1 MKNLKKI
8 TVTFTALSGVMF
20 SNSVFGASNSKNSD
34 IDAKTA
40 EKLNNQTQE
49 NKKMVTNKKRS
60 NSKNKSSD
68 TQKEIALKSV
78 KSTSS
83 DKIIGKI
90 TVRPATKNKSRNKSK
105 KKITKFLTSKS
116 NENFKIIKKEIKE
129 ISKNQVNLAGKKKIE
144 AKTYEVGKDAEI
156 KIVEE
161 SQKLANESGLEN
173 HLDYIERNEKASKA
187 QSNVASKKK
196 IEAKTYEVGKDAEI
210 KIVEESQK
218 LANESGL
225 ENHLDY
231 IERNEKASKAQS
243 NVASKKKIEAKTY
256 EVGKD
261 AEIKIVEESQKLANE
276 SGLENHLD
284 YIERNEKA
292 LKNKKNNVK
301 VEEPVTKE
309 IEKKILS
316 TATSVSTRN
325 YSIPYIQIS
334 SIDTNNS
341 GKLSKS
347 NKINFSFDMGL
358 EVKNPEI
365 ELENVKVYLV
375 TPGRKEK
382 LIINS
387 KAPEGK
393 TIRNKNE
400 GLFET
405 WITDVGMKSYIK
417 NFNNEKIDNHIRWN
431 GTSGMMGSVSFK
443 NLVKMS
449 SEKNEMDKK
458 RVFGRIKNLVS
469 SDNQYSY
476 LFKFVIKAKDGE
488 EELIYQPAV
497 FNVKLMG
504 AKKI

>member
-34 IDAKTA
+34 IDAKTT

-49 NKKMVTNKKRS
+49 NKKVVTNKKRS

-144 AKTYEVGKDAEI
+144 AKTYEVGKA
-156 KIVEE
+156 
-161 SQKLANESGLEN
+161 
-173 HLDYIERNEKASKA
+173 
-187 QSNVASKKK
+187 
-196 IEAKTYEVGKDAEI
+196 
-210 KIVEESQK
+210 
-218 LANESGL
+218 
-225 ENHLDY
+225 
-231 IERNEKASKAQS
+231 
-243 NVASKKKIEAKTY
+243 
-256 EVGKD
+256 

-417 NFNNEKIDNHIRWN
+417 NFDNEKIDNHIRWN

>member
-129 ISKNQVNLAGKKKIE
+129 ISKNQVNLAG
-144 AKTYEVGKDAEI
+144 
-156 KIVEE
+156 
-161 SQKLANESGLEN
+161 
-173 HLDYIERNEKASKA
+173 
-187 QSNVASKKK
+187 
-196 IEAKTYEVGKDAEI
+196 
-210 KIVEESQK
+210 
-218 LANESGL
+218 
-225 ENHLDY
+225 
-231 IERNEKASKAQS
+231 
-243 NVASKKKIEAKTY
+243 KKKIEAKTY

>member
-34 IDAKTA
+34 IDAKTT

-49 NKKMVTNKKRS
+49 NKKVVTNKKRS

-161 SQKLANESGLEN
+161 SQKLVNESGLEN
-173 HLDYIERNEKASKA
+173 HLDYTERNEKASKA
-187 QSNVASKKK
+187 QSNVAGKKK

-218 LANESGL
+218 LANE
-225 ENHLDY
+225 N
-231 IERNEKASKAQS
+231 
-243 NVASKKKIEAKTY
+243 
-256 EVGKD
+256 
-261 AEIKIVEESQKLANE
+261 
-276 SGLENHLD
+276 GLENHLD

-417 NFNNEKIDNHIRWN
+417 NFDNEKIDNHIRWN

>member
-173 HLDYIERNEKASKA
+173 HLDYIERNEKA
-187 QSNVASKKK
+187 
-196 IEAKTYEVGKDAEI
+196 
-210 KIVEESQK
+210 
-218 LANESGL
+218 L
-225 ENHLDY
+225 
-231 IERNEKASKAQS
+231 
-243 NVASKKKIEAKTY
+243 
-256 EVGKD
+256 
-261 AEIKIVEESQKLANE
+261 
-276 SGLENHLD
+276 
-284 YIERNEKA
+284 
-292 LKNKKNNVK
+292 KNNVK
-301 VEEPVTKE
+301 VEESVTKE

-417 NFNNEKIDNHIRWN
+417 NFDNEKIDNHIRWN

>member
-34 IDAKTA
+34 IDAKTT

-49 NKKMVTNKKRS
+49 NKKVVTNKKRS

-161 SQKLANESGLEN
+161 SQKLVNESGLEN
-173 HLDYIERNEKASKA
+173 HLDYTERNEKASKA
-187 QSNVASKKK
+187 QSNVAGKKK
-196 IEAKTYEVGKDAEI
+196 IEARTYEVEKDAKI
-210 KIVEESQK
+210 NIVEES
-218 LANESGL
+218 
-225 ENHLDY
+225 
-231 IERNEKASKAQS
+231 R
-243 NVASKKKIEAKTY
+243 
-256 EVGKD
+256 
-261 AEIKIVEESQKLANE
+261 KLANE

-417 NFNNEKIDNHIRWN
+417 NFDNEKIDNHIRWN
-431 GTSGMMGSVSFK
+431 GTSGMMGRVSFK

>member
-34 IDAKTA
+34 MDAKTA

-129 ISKNQVNLAGKKKIE
+129 ISKNQVNLAG
-144 AKTYEVGKDAEI
+144 
-156 KIVEE
+156 
-161 SQKLANESGLEN
+161 
-173 HLDYIERNEKASKA
+173 
-187 QSNVASKKK
+187 
-196 IEAKTYEVGKDAEI
+196 
-210 KIVEESQK
+210 
-218 LANESGL
+218 
-225 ENHLDY
+225 
-231 IERNEKASKAQS
+231 
-243 NVASKKKIEAKTY
+243 KKKIEAKTY

-417 NFNNEKIDNHIRWN
+417 NFDNEKIDNHIRWN

>member
-116 NENFKIIKKEIKE
+116 NENFKIIKKEIKK
-129 ISKNQVNLAGKKKIE
+129 ISKNQVNLAG
-144 AKTYEVGKDAEI
+144 
-156 KIVEE
+156 
-161 SQKLANESGLEN
+161 
-173 HLDYIERNEKASKA
+173 
-187 QSNVASKKK
+187 
-196 IEAKTYEVGKDAEI
+196 
-210 KIVEESQK
+210 
-218 LANESGL
+218 
-225 ENHLDY
+225 
-231 IERNEKASKAQS
+231 
-243 NVASKKKIEAKTY
+243 KKKIEAKTY

>member
-34 IDAKTA
+34 INAKTA

-144 AKTYEVGKDAEI
+144 AKTYEVEKDAKI
-156 KIVEE
+156 NIVEE
-161 SQKLANESGLEN
+161 SQKLANENGLEN

-196 IEAKTYEVGKDAEI
+196 IEAKTYEVEKDAKI
-210 KIVEESQK
+210 NIVEES
-218 LANESGL
+218 
-225 ENHLDY
+225 
-231 IERNEKASKAQS
+231 R
-243 NVASKKKIEAKTY
+243 
-256 EVGKD
+256 
-261 AEIKIVEESQKLANE
+261 KLANE

-292 LKNKKNNVK
+292 LKNKKNNIK

-417 NFNNEKIDNHIRWN
+417 NFDNEKIDNHIRWN

>member
-231 IERNEKASKAQS
+231 IERNEKA
-243 NVASKKKIEAKTY
+243 
-256 EVGKD
+256 
-261 AEIKIVEESQKLANE
+261 
-276 SGLENHLD
+276 
-284 YIERNEKA
+284 

-417 NFNNEKIDNHIRWN
+417 NFDNEKIDNHIRWN

>member
-173 HLDYIERNEKASKA
+173 HLDYIERNEKA
-187 QSNVASKKK
+187 
-196 IEAKTYEVGKDAEI
+196 
-210 KIVEESQK
+210 
-218 LANESGL
+218 
-225 ENHLDY
+225 
-231 IERNEKASKAQS
+231 
-243 NVASKKKIEAKTY
+243 
-256 EVGKD
+256 
-261 AEIKIVEESQKLANE
+261 
-276 SGLENHLD
+276 
-284 YIERNEKA
+284 

-417 NFNNEKIDNHIRWN
+417 NFDNEKIDNHIRWN

>member
-34 IDAKTA
+34 IDAKTT

-49 NKKMVTNKKRS
+49 NKKVVTNKKRS

-161 SQKLANESGLEN
+161 SQKLVNESGLEN
-173 HLDYIERNEKASKA
+173 HLDYTERNEKASKA
-187 QSNVASKKK
+187 QSNVAGKKK
-196 IEAKTYEVGKDAEI
+196 IEAKTYEVGKDAKI
-210 KIVEESQK
+210 NIVEET
-218 LANESGL
+218 
-225 ENHLDY
+225 
-231 IERNEKASKAQS
+231 R
-243 NVASKKKIEAKTY
+243 
-256 EVGKD
+256 
-261 AEIKIVEESQKLANE
+261 KLANE

-405 WITDVGMKSYIK
+405 WITDVGIKSYIK
-417 NFNNEKIDNHIRWN
+417 NFDNEKIDNHIRWN

>member
-34 IDAKTA
+34 INAKTA

-129 ISKNQVNLAGKKKIE
+129 ISKNQVNLAG
-144 AKTYEVGKDAEI
+144 
-156 KIVEE
+156 
-161 SQKLANESGLEN
+161 
-173 HLDYIERNEKASKA
+173 
-187 QSNVASKKK
+187 KKK

-417 NFNNEKIDNHIRWN
+417 NFDNEKIDNHIRWN

>member
-34 IDAKTA
+34 MDVKTA

-116 NENFKIIKKEIKE
+116 NENFKIIKKEIKK

-161 SQKLANESGLEN
+161 SQKLANENGLEN

-196 IEAKTYEVGKDAEI
+196 IEAKTYEVEKDAKI
-210 KIVEESQK
+210 NIVEES
-218 LANESGL
+218 
-225 ENHLDY
+225 
-231 IERNEKASKAQS
+231 R
-243 NVASKKKIEAKTY
+243 
-256 EVGKD
+256 
-261 AEIKIVEESQKLANE
+261 KLANE

-292 LKNKKNNVK
+292 LKNKKNNIK

-417 NFNNEKIDNHIRWN
+417 NFDNEKIDNHIRWN

>member
-231 IERNEKASKAQS
+231 IERNEKA
-243 NVASKKKIEAKTY
+243 
-256 EVGKD
+256 
-261 AEIKIVEESQKLANE
+261 L
-276 SGLENHLD
+276 
-284 YIERNEKA
+284 
-292 LKNKKNNVK
+292 KNNVK
-301 VEEPVTKE
+301 VEESVTKE

-417 NFNNEKIDNHIRWN
+417 NFDNEKIDNHIRWN

>member
-34 IDAKTA
+34 IDAKTT

-49 NKKMVTNKKRS
+49 NKKVVTNKKRS

-161 SQKLANESGLEN
+161 SQKLVNESGLEN
-173 HLDYIERNEKASKA
+173 HLDYTERNEKASKA
-187 QSNVASKKK
+187 QSNVAGKKK
-196 IEAKTYEVGKDAEI
+196 IEAKTYEVGKDAKI
-210 KIVEESQK
+210 NIVEET
-218 LANESGL
+218 
-225 ENHLDY
+225 
-231 IERNEKASKAQS
+231 R
-243 NVASKKKIEAKTY
+243 
-256 EVGKD
+256 
-261 AEIKIVEESQKLANE
+261 KLANE

-417 NFNNEKIDNHIRWN
+417 NFDNEKIDNHIRWN

>member
-196 IEAKTYEVGKDAEI
+196 IEAKTYEVEKDAKI
-210 KIVEESQK
+210 NIVEES
-218 LANESGL
+218 
-225 ENHLDY
+225 
-231 IERNEKASKAQS
+231 R
-243 NVASKKKIEAKTY
+243 
-256 EVGKD
+256 
-261 AEIKIVEESQKLANE
+261 KLANE

-417 NFNNEKIDNHIRWN
+417 NFDNEKIDNHIRWN

>member
-129 ISKNQVNLAGKKKIE
+129 ISKNQVNLAG
-144 AKTYEVGKDAEI
+144 
-156 KIVEE
+156 
-161 SQKLANESGLEN
+161 
-173 HLDYIERNEKASKA
+173 
-187 QSNVASKKK
+187 KKK

>member
-34 IDAKTA
+34 MDAKTA

-116 NENFKIIKKEIKE
+116 NENFKIIKKEIKK

-196 IEAKTYEVGKDAEI
+196 IEAKTYEVEKDAKI
-210 KIVEESQK
+210 NIVEES
-218 LANESGL
+218 
-225 ENHLDY
+225 
-231 IERNEKASKAQS
+231 R
-243 NVASKKKIEAKTY
+243 
-256 EVGKD
+256 
-261 AEIKIVEESQKLANE
+261 KLANE

-417 NFNNEKIDNHIRWN
+417 NFDNEKIDNHIRWN

>member
-34 IDAKTA
+34 MDAKTA

-161 SQKLANESGLEN
+161 SQKLANENGLEN

-187 QSNVASKKK
+187 QSNVAGKKK
-196 IEAKTYEVGKDAEI
+196 IEA
-210 KIVEESQK
+210 
-218 LANESGL
+218 
-225 ENHLDY
+225 
-231 IERNEKASKAQS
+231 R
-243 NVASKKKIEAKTY
+243 TY

-417 NFNNEKIDNHIRWN
+417 NFDNEKIDNHIRWN

>member
-34 IDAKTA
+34 IDAKTT

-49 NKKMVTNKKRS
+49 NKKVVTNKKRS

-161 SQKLANESGLEN
+161 SQKLDNENGLEN

-187 QSNVASKKK
+187 QSNVA
-196 IEAKTYEVGKDAEI
+196 G
-210 KIVEESQK
+210 
-218 LANESGL
+218 
-225 ENHLDY
+225 
-231 IERNEKASKAQS
+231 
-243 NVASKKKIEAKTY
+243 KKKIEAKTY

-292 LKNKKNNVK
+292 LKNKKNNIK